1 VRNTEEAP
9 RKTERLLTNIF
20 MRLIMSRENERMS
33 ECFDLGQS
41 VNYVYLNAYIE
52 SARLNYITEFTE
64 LAYK

>member
-1 VRNTEEAP
+1 
-9 RKTERLLTNIF
+9 
-20 MRLIMSRENERMS
+20 MRFIMSRENERIS